1 MEEKETRPEEE
12 EMGRDGA
19 GSNCGPAGG
28 FSGAATLTWG
38 RGVSGEMLNRR
49 FILFY
54 VVRMLIKNS
63 RTLLKLCQER
73 GIRQVRIH
81 PSISLR

>member
-1 MEEKETRPEEE
+1 MAVEEKETRPEEE

-28 FSGAATLTWG
+28 FSGAATRTWG

-49 FILFY
+49 FF
-54 VVRMLIKNS
+54 
-63 RTLLKLCQER
+63 
-73 GIRQVRIH
+73 
-81 PSISLR
+81 